1 MRTLLAALLTA
12 ALMAAPAVAA
22 ELKTVAL
29 DVTKMD
35 CAVCP
40 LTVRKALE
48 KVPGVKSAK
57 VDYASRSAVVAF
69 DPDKTSAETF
79 TKATA
84 DAGYPSSVRQV
95 Q

>member
-1 MRTLLAALLTA
+1 MRTLLTAWLVAALTA
-12 ALMAAPAVAA
+12 APAAAA
-22 ELKTVAL
+22 EMKTVTL

-48 KVPGVKSAK
+48 RVPGVTSAK

-69 DPDKTSAETF
+69 DPDKASAETL